1 MTYACPQCGRTFA
14 HASGL
19 SRHRKT
25 CGTRAHRLPCPFCE
39 NTFTQTGNLRRHIIH
54 RCKRKKR
61 PAEEELPERPP
72 EKVRLV
78 DYESSDEEEPSH
90 HWRAAVEPSSESEDE
105 EPQKSDEESWEPQ
118 PANTEEPW
126 EPEPANTEEP
136 WQSEPA
142 NTDELWEPEETPAN
156 TASSLNLEA
165 LKEAL
170 PWAQYQGVESEAFE
184 AARQQIGGN
193 PLFEFQFSPL
203 SEQQWLRRVEKT
215 IYNAKLKQRRNLKET
230 DDMGVALVSALEEAT
245 REHLEKIGAQ
255 EEDRIF
261 LAMTPQGFE
270 HTYQTVAFPVH
281 EFMVGSTRLDTLMHK
296 LAGKLNSNQ
305 SFQPNQGFQIDLTLV
320 RPMGAGT
327 GRDKKLS
334 PGRLGYTMSR
344 RMKTSIIP
352 ILNSDELCCARAIVT
367 LKARV
372 EWKLAEQ
379 KVQEEERR
387 PLPNLTQL
395 QELKE
400 KAQDLL
406 TDYTTLRKTAEEK
419 KKPTLQL
426 IYARHLHRAAGV
438 PEGPCG
444 LEEIKK
450 FQQHLYTLDPPF
462 QIKVFCD
469 QSLKPLYTGPCKVN
483 KERILYLLK
492 SENHFDCIT
501 TLKGFF
507 NRSYWCNDC
516 DRAFNTDDPAHHS
529 CQGRH
534 CFACGENPCP
544 DRFGKAHLPCE
555 TCHGLF
561 YGSTCLQKHRTNG
574 RCDAMHTCTTCF
586 ARYETKKEHTCWHA
600 KCQNCKE
607 EDDLRD
613 HQCYIQPVEEEEEGG
628 KPPLFVYADIEAM
641 VLPDGSFQPN
651 LVCYQTSQP
660 WSTIRSLKGP
670 NCCREFIQEL
680 GKLALV
686 PAGKKKK
693 RERPVTVL
701 FHNLKGFDGVF
712 LLKELYKDS
721 RRVESQA
728 CMGAKVLTFKSG
740 SITFKDSLCFLPFPL
755 AAFSSTF
762 EIEETKKGYF
772 PHAFNTPQNQGYV
785 GSIPDKKYYDP
796 DGMKPKA
803 KTAFEA
809 WYSEQVTRGEMFDMQ
824 KELEAYCRS
833 DVELL
838 KKGCE
843 AFVKQFKEEADFNPF
858 ERCATIASACN
869 LYWRRSIE
877 EGTDAALIA
886 VRPLQGWHG
895 AQVNQSRAALEWLT
909 YEESRLPKERGE
921 RIRHARNGG
930 EKAVKTS
937 KGKEHVDGFDKSSK
951 TVYEFLGCL
960 WHGCPRCFPNKR
972 DLTHPIMP
980 DRTPNEAHRA
990 TTEKLNRLAERHSVK
1005 HIWECE
1011 WKTLKQKEPL
1021 VKAFVEELKWVDP
1034 LQPREAFFGGRTGA
1048 VALHKKVNPGEKIFY
1063 VDVTSLYPWVNK
1075 TRPYPLGHPEI
1086 IFNPTLEDFDDY
1098 FGLAK
1103 VSILPPY
1110 ELFHPVLPV
1119 RIGEKLTF
1127 PLCGECVKAEQKK
1140 PLLQRSKVCPH
1151 SREERVLLG
1160 TWCTPEIEK
1169 AIEMGYELLD
1179 VHEVWNFEKSEG
1191 GLFAEYVD
1199 AWLKIKTEASGW
1211 PSDCDTEEKKRDYL
1225 RRFEKEE
1232 GISLEYD
1239 KVKPNPGLKAT
1250 AKLMLNSFWGKFGQ
1264 RENLPQIEQC
1274 TTPDQLYKLLD
1285 DDTLEVQNIRFCTE
1299 DVIEVIY
1306 IYREEAIVPNN
1317 RTNVFI
1323 AAFTTCWARL
1333 KLYSYLQTLGEQV
1346 LYYDTDSVIYKWS
1359 AGLPE
1364 VPTGDYLGDLKDEL
1378 NGGYIEEFV
1387 SGGPKNYAYLT
1398 DKGKTECKV
1407 RGFTLNTRGTKTLNF
1422 ETVKKTILA
1431 VLEEGKSNPLKL
1443 TNPTHFKR
1451 DVLNKGIGVV
1461 PQTKKYGVVFE
1472 KRVIDTST
1480 KSSFPFGFAQ
1490 S

>member
-14 HASGL
+14 HASSL
-19 SRHRKT
+19 SRHRKL
-25 CGTRAHRLPCPFCE
+25 CGRHTPRLSCPNCT
-39 NTFTQTGNLRRHIIH
+39 NTFTRTSDLKRHVNKT
-54 RCKRKKR
+54 CKGKKR
-61 PAEEELPERPP
+61 FAEEELPESPP

-78 DYESSDEEEPSH
+78 DYESSDEEETGPSWRAREETPSDTESEEETEEEEQPSH
-90 HWRAAVEPSSESEDE
+90 PLD
-105 EPQKSDEESWEPQ
+105 
-118 PANTEEPW
+118 EEPW
-126 EPEPANTEEP
+126 EPAITEEVWEPDDTEEVWGVEPA
-136 WQSEPA
+136 
-142 NTDELWEPEETPAN
+142 EETWQPEQ
-156 TASSLNLEA
+156 SGLNLDT
-165 LKEAL
+165 LREAL
-170 PWAQYQGVESEAFE
+170 PWAEYQGMSTEQFGGATQRME
-184 AARQQIGGN
+184 GN
-193 PLFEFQFSPL
+193 PLFEFQFSPI
-203 SEQQWLRRVEKT
+203 SSQQWLRRVQKSV
-215 IYNAKLKQRRNLKET
+215 YHARLHQRRALEDR
-230 DDMGVALVSALEEAT
+230 DDIGVALVTALEEAT
-245 REHLEKIGAQ
+245 RQHLERVGAQ
-255 EEDRIF
+255 DEDRIF

-270 HTYQTVAFPVH
+270 HAYQTVAFPVH
-281 EFMVGSTRLDTLMHK
+281 EFVAGSTRLDQLMHK

-305 SFQPNQGFQIDLTLV
+305 SFQPDQGFQMDLTLV
-320 RPMGAGT
+320 RPMGAGS

-334 PGRLGYTMSR
+334 PGRMGYTMSR
-344 RMKTSIIP
+344 HMKTSIIP

-372 EWKLAEQ
+372 EWKLVEQ
-379 KVQEEERR
+379 MVQEEERR
-387 PLPNLTQL
+387 PVPNLTQL

-444 LEEIKK
+444 MEEIKK
-450 FQQHLYTLDPPF
+450 FQQHLYTLDPPL

-469 QSLKPLYTGPCKVN
+469 QTAKPLYTGPRKLN
-483 KERILYLLK
+483 KDRILYLLK
-492 SENHFDCIT
+492 SDNHFDCLT
-501 TLKGFF
+501 TVKGFMA
-507 NRSYWCNDC
+507 RSYWCDDC

-544 DRFGKAHLPCE
+544 DRYGEAKLPCE
-555 TCHGLF
+555 ECHGLF
-561 YGSTCLQKHRTNG
+561 YGPSCFREHKTNG
-574 RCDAMHTCTTCF
+574 RCDALHTCTICF

-600 KCQNCKE
+600 KCSNCKE
-607 EDDLRD
+607 EEVDLRD
-613 HQCYIQPVEEEEEGG
+613 HRCYIQPVEEEEEAG

-641 VLPDGSFQPN
+641 VLPDGTFQPI
-651 LVCYQTSQP
+651 LLCYQTSKAG
-660 WSTIRSLKGP
+660 STIQTLKGP
-670 NCCREFIQEL
+670 GCCKAFIQAL
-680 GKLALV
+680 SKLALV
-686 PAGKKKK
+686 PAGKKKM

-712 LLKELYKDS
+712 LLNALYQDS
-721 RRVESQA
+721 RRVENQA
-728 CMGAKVLTFKSG
+728 CMGAKVLTFKTG

-785 GSIPDKKYYDP
+785 GSIPAKHYYDP

-803 KTAFEA
+803 KTAFET
-809 WYSEQVTRGEMFDMQ
+809 WYDEQVVRGELFDLQ
-824 KELEAYCRS
+824 KELVSYCHS
-833 DVELL
+833 DVKLL
-838 KKGCE
+838 KEGCE
-843 AFVKQFKEEADFNPF
+843 AFVKQFKQEADFNPF
-858 ERCATIASACN
+858 ERCATIASTCN

-877 EGTDAALIA
+877 EGSDAALIA

-930 EKAVKTS
+930 EKGVKTS
-937 KGKEHVDGFDKSSK
+937 KGKEHVDGFDKSTK

-980 DRTPNEAHRA
+980 DRTPNEALRA
-990 TTEKLNRLAERHSVK
+990 TTEKLGRLQERHSIK

-1011 WKTLKQKEPL
+1011 WKTLKQKEPS
-1021 VKAFVEELKWVDP
+1021 VKAFVESLKWVDP

-1075 TRPYPLGHPEI
+1075 TRPYPLGHPDI
-1086 IFNPTLEDFDDY
+1086 IFNPTLEDFEDY

-1103 VSILPPY
+1103 VSILPPPG
-1110 ELFHPVLPV
+1110 LFHPVLPV

-1151 SREERVLLG
+1151 SREERVLVG
-1160 TWCTPEIEK
+1160 TWCTPEIQK
-1169 AIEMGYELLD
+1169 AREVGYELLD
-1179 VHEVWNFEKSEG
+1179 VHEVWDFEKSEG
-1191 GLFAEYVD
+1191 GLFADYVD

-1211 PSDCDTEEKKRDYL
+1211 PTGCDTEEEKDDFIK
-1225 RRFEKEE
+1225 RFEEIE
-1232 GISLEYD
+1232 GIRLEKE

-1264 RENLPQIEQC
+1264 RENLPQIQQC
-1274 TTPDQLYKLLD
+1274 TNPNQLYKILD
-1285 DDTLEVQNIRFCTE
+1285 DDTLEVQNIRFCTDDVLEVVYAYKE
-1299 DVIEVIY
+1299 DFIL
-1306 IYREEAIVPNN
+1306 PNN
-1317 RTNVFI
+1317 RTNVFV

-1333 KLYSYLQTLGEQV
+1333 KLYSYLERLGDQV

-1359 AGLPE
+1359 ADLRK
-1364 VPTGDYLGDLKDEL
+1364 VPTGDFLGDLKDEL
-1378 NGGYIEEFV
+1378 SGDHIVEFV
-1387 SGGPKNYAYLT
+1387 SGGPKNYAY
-1398 DKGKTECKV
+1398 KTEKEKVECKV
-1407 RGFTLNTRGTKTLNF
+1407 RGFTLNVRGKKTLNF

-1431 VLEEGKSNPLKL
+1431 VLEEGCSNPLEL

-1472 KRVIDTST
+1472 KRVIDPAT
-1480 KSSFPFGFAQ
+1480 KSSFPFGFVQ